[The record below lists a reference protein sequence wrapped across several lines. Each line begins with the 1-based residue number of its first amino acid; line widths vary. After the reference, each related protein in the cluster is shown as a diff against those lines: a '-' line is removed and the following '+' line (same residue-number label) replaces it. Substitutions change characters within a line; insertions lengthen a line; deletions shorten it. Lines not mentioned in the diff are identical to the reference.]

1 MNIDFFQTESGL
13 DQGAIN
19 GGVYHVEL
27 IKNGIKNPISLY
39 IGESVWIARRCGR
52 HLYVFDG
59 KPELFGL
66 EVDDKINEDFT
77 LKFSVLEKI
86 DLKKDTQENRIYYKK
101 RELKYIDD
109 LKPLTQ
115 LSGSDIQ
122 IKNIEKRKKKVQDK
136 MKELG
141 FK

>member
-1 MNIDFFQTESGL
+1 MIIDFFWTEDGF
-13 DQGAIN
+13 DKRAIK

-27 IKNGIKNPISLY
+27 KKKGIDDSISLY

-52 HLYVFDG
+52 HLYVFDD

-66 EVDDKINEDFT
+66 EDNDKNNDDLM
-77 LKFSVLEKI
+77 LKFSVLEGL
-86 DLKKDTQENRIYYKK
+86 DLKKDTQANKDTYKK
-101 RELKYIDD
+101 TELKYIDD
-109 LKPLTQ
+109 LRPVTQ
-115 LSGSDIQ
+115 SSTSDIQ